1 MIMDFWSWQ
10 VYYRRCTPL
19 VYLAS
24 LFGRAGPVG
33 EAIALYAAVTT
44 VCAAATR
51 AAETAAARTNSSR
64 GYTRSSTQ
72 TTWVERIPSWNFQHC
87 QMPFL

>member
-24 LFGRAGPVG
+24 RFGRAGPVG

-72 TTWVERIPSWNFQHC
+72 TTWVERIPSWNFQVGISVV
-87 QMPFL
+87 L